1 MKKGYLTEQ
10 QIKEIEEK
18 IGYTFK
24 DKNLLSTAFRRKSY
38 TEELGNDAANLPNNE
53 TLEFYG
59 DSALNLIVVKAVA
72 TIAAKS
78 YKDDVKPERNEEAL
92 THFVSNY
99 TDKSMLASIIE
110 PTGLSKYLIMSKGDI
125 EKEVYK
131 EESVMEDLFESIVGA
146 MWFDNDLDIDAIT
159 FYVARMLDLKTDR
172 EDFYKKNAY
181 VQLKEFID
189 RNPEF
194 SIKKISGTLQLWHSA
209 YDYPLTYTA
218 AGGLFPGMG
227 RYQTMISNA
236 QFFID
241 ELKKMGAWDM
251 DKKIDVEGVTPEN
264 AINKLQ
270 ELYQKKIIK
279 SNPIYPKENEFFD
292 RETNLWN
299 VDCVYIETG
308 NLPLIETGE
317 GKQKSDAKKLAAY
330 KMYMSIANNYN
341 E

>member
-1 MKKGYLTEQ
+1 MKKGYLIEE

-38 TEELGNDAANLPNNE
+38 TEELGNDATNLPNNE

-59 DSALNLIVVKAVA
+59 DSALNLIVVKALA
-72 TIAAKS
+72 NIASKS
-78 YKDDVKPERNEEAL
+78 YNDDVKPERNEEAL

-172 EDFYKKNAY
+172 EDFYKKNEY
-181 VQLKEFID
+181 VQLKEFMD

-194 SIKKISGTLQLWHSA
+194 SIRKISGVQNL
-209 YDYPLTYTA
+209 YIGEEP
-218 AGGLFPGMG
+218 AGFYLPVGGILPGMG

-236 QFFID
+236 KLFI
-241 ELKKMGAWDM
+241 EFLKKNNYWDL
-251 DKKIDVEGVTPEN
+251 DTKIDIDGITPEN

-341 E
+341 G